1 MIHYNSTSSQAINR
15 RVTKAGMSTL
25 YIQEQSFA
33 SFVMSLVGLCYLPLE
48 EITQAIEELKNFEF
62 SDKISPEDLKKIRE
76 FQAKVL
82 QYLEE
87 FWIFGDFH
95 PSVWNFWMH
104 GRNNT
109 NNR

>member
-1 MIHYNSTSSQAINR
+1 
-15 RVTKAGMSTL
+15 MSTL
-25 YIQEQSFA
+25 YIQEESFA

-48 EITQAIEELKNFEF
+48 EIAAAIEELRNFEF
-62 SDKISPEDLKKIRE
+62 SDKISQGDLEKIRD
-76 FQAKVL
+76 FVTRVL
-82 QYLEE
+82 QYIEE
-87 FWIFGDFH
+87 YWINGHFH